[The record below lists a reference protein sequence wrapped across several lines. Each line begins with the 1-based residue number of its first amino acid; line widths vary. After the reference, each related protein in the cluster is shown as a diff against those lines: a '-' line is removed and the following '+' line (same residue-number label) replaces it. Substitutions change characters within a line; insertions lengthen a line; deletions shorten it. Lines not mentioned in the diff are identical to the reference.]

1 MEKDHLVITRKPGL
15 KCRTLYRVAAV
26 GIATLITQA
35 SPGGAASS
43 WGVECL
49 TTDLANN
56 SYCVTSL
63 LDDLPDGAENWTLR
77 KSVEDANTRAVPSA
91 TIGFQDATVE
101 GAAYN
106 NTAKL
111 VLNSTLEIKTNITI
125 TAPTDS
131 GGSPLLTIVRGD
143 SIASGA
149 PLIAINPSADAHPAT
164 PTTGPAAN
172 QATTEVKIENLTI
185 EARTNPT
192 NPQGSVFAGQTQE
205 SANPGV
211 TIQVKETI
219 SETGTVPVVVTPTV
233 VLVNTTISNAVSE
246 SGGAAISTPGDV
258 TLINS
263 TLTGNVAAQS
273 GSEPNAVAQ
282 DGGAIKAEGT
292 VNVISSALNG
302 NTATGNGGAISATTV
317 IVSTAT
323 DSSNSQLNDNLAGG
337 SGGAISVTGTV
348 TVAQAEI
355 SGNTVTNG
363 NGGAIAA
370 AGDVA
375 VSSSVI
381 TGNEATAGNGGAISA
396 TGVSST
402 VAVAN
407 SGLVSN
413 TASGDGGAI
422 SATGATSTVAV
433 TNSGLGNNSAGGNG
447 GAISASGTTG
457 AVSVA
462 NASLGLNIAGGNG
475 GAITAGGAV
484 NVSSGSVLVANAATS
499 GNGGAISAGG
509 DVTIANSGLA
519 SNTASGDGG
528 AISSTGATSTVE
540 VTNSGLGNNTAGGNG
555 GAISASGT
563 TGAVRITNSSLG
575 LNTATTGDGGAIAVT
590 GASSSVSVTNSGLG
604 YNFATTG
611 DGGAIAAKGATSTV
625 QIMDSSIAE
634 NGAGKDGGGISSG
647 GEVTIGS
654 NATTPVTAP
663 TTGSI
668 DSALA
673 AVTTSEASESTFSA
687 STSISLTLGSNVYS
701 TSAGQGNSGSSD
713 SATNPSGSIMFKN
726 TAASGN
732 GGAISA
738 KGEVTV
744 TSGSNIYNNT
754 ASENGGAISAES
766 KVTVINSAV
775 SSNTATEGSGG
786 AISTLAGVAVSDS
799 STVSGNTA
807 EVNGGA
813 ISAAGD
819 VTVSASTLNNNTAT
833 EGSGGAISAAGK
845 VTVSNSEF
853 IENVAMDEG
862 GAIYG
867 ESEVIILKP
876 SIPSEKT
883 KFTEN
888 SADFGGAIYAGAPIN
903 ISDANFEDNTAEEAG
918 GAIFISSDSEE
929 KSSISDSTFES
940 NHGGIGGGAIVGS
953 SGKLVINSSDFINNT
968 SLLFGG
974 AVVHG
979 GALEVN
985 SSIFTG
991 NIASLA
997 GTELREFRDE
1007 CAAQENQD
1015 SQFDQMSCFFEV
1027 SGEFLFLGLDEG
1039 QYFPFFGMGGLPFRS
1054 GGGAIYVENTEYYSG
1069 DIVEI
1074 SPSMMESEQDLNN
1087 EQSSIPQTVI
1097 IQDSNFSQNSAQGD
1111 GGAIFFLGLLQIL
1124 GSRFEENWALPAF
1137 IQVANDPDP
1146 VYELIGSGGAVY
1158 GEKVEITA
1166 STFNANIATVDGGAL
1181 YADESLE
1188 IFESLPQPEK
1198 TYSTEFENNF
1208 ALADIFSD
1216 SYEYEG
1222 QGGGGAI
1229 AASGSVTITDSLFKN
1244 NSTIGNGGAI
1254 NYNDGTLIV
1263 KDSAFDGNSAYENG
1277 GAIYALG
1284 ELSISGSTF
1293 GVMPEVNPN
1302 YNPIIGFISNPQFD
1316 PNEYV
1321 ANPNY
1326 NPYISV
1332 PNPEFNPMGTV
1343 NNPSYNISVPSQLPN
1358 PNYKVSVPRLLRN
1371 PDCPSGSTIYDG
1383 EDYGN
1388 GPIYACEY
1396 VIDNGDGTI
1405 SFASLPLYIANPQYD
1420 DRANLDNPQYDD
1432 RVTIQGL
1439 LNPLLPENNTE
1450 TILVLERPLI
1460 AEDTNEVI
1468 LNPNFNPIEFIDVL
1482 QFTDKPSDDEKYNYG
1497 GNSSGNDG
1505 GAIYVLGATTVKGS
1519 KFNGNLSDDDGGAI
1533 YSEGALEI
1541 KDSSFNRNWADDD
1554 GGAIRTSPE
1563 DGDLF
1568 ITRTAFTENVA
1579 MDDGGAIDI
1588 STGPV
1593 AHYDDVILS
1602 SLFRGNEAFG
1612 SGGAIDS
1619 AFVVLILNTF
1629 EDNTDPQGATLDIGG
1644 GALSGNVLIGSSNDG
1659 DLCSIYDFVEAADNF
1674 ATDSSCFE
1682 SGQSE
1687 FNTLLTREVITSEE
1701 ELHILSEGY
1710 GVSIL
1715 QAFQSQE
1722 EFFLDPPSDSNPE
1735 GVLAPLG
1742 DFITQELNKDFDSQV
1757 RESTLSWTAGHL
1769 QRILP
1774 EPPIVPEVDDSVV
1787 DKEKDKPK
1795 DSDSNSQGQ
1804 SSENNN
1810 QVGVTPPPSIDA
1822 EAPVLILDRVL
1833 SSEEMARIAQQR
1845 AEQLAAE
1852 LKRQQAAEKA
1862 AAERLAKIKADKLAR
1877 DKARALAA
1885 EKRRA
1890 QLAALKAKIA
1900 ATKARGEALKQKNS
1914 WINLMKDFS
1923 KSAQGKKLV
1932 NTPVK

>member
-43 WGVECL
+43 WGVDCL
-49 TTDLANN
+49 TTNLANN

-63 LDDLPDGAENWTLR
+63 LDDIPDGAENWTLR

-143 SIASGA
+143 SVASGA

-172 QATTEVKIENLTI
+172 QATTEVKIENVI
-185 EARTNPT
+185 IQARTNPE
-192 NPQGSVFAGQTQE
+192 NPQGSMFAGQTQE
-205 SANPGV
+205 FANSGV

-219 SETGTVPVVVTPTV
+219 SETSTGPVVITPTV

-246 SGGAAISTPGDV
+246 SGGAAISTSGDI
-258 TLINS
+258 TLVNS
-263 TLTGNVAAQS
+263 NLTGNVAAQS
-273 GSEPNAVAQ
+273 GPNAVTQ

-302 NTATGNGGAISATTV
+302 NTATGNGGAISATSV
-317 IVSTAT
+317 IVSTAEG
-323 DSSNSQLNDNLAGG
+323 SSNSQLNNNTAGE
-337 SGGAISVTGTV
+337 SGGAIS
-348 TVAQAEI
+348 
-355 SGNTVTNG
+355 
-363 NGGAIAA
+363 A

-375 VSSSVI
+375 VTSSVI
-381 TGNEATAGNGGAISA
+381 AGNEASAGNGGAISA

-413 TASGDGGAI
+413 TASGNGGAI
-422 SATGATSTVAV
+422 SATGATSTVEV
-433 TNSGLGNNSAGGNG
+433 TNSGLGNNTAGGNG

-457 AVSVA
+457 AVSVT
-462 NASLGLNIAGGNG
+462 NSSLGLNTAGGNG
-475 GAITAGGAV
+475 GAIAAGGAV
-484 NVSSGSVLVANAATS
+484 NVSSSSVLVANSATS
-499 GNGGAISAGG
+499 GNGGAITSGG

-528 AISSTGATSTVE
+528 AISSTGATSAVE

-590 GASSSVSVTNSGLG
+590 GASSSVSITNSGLG

-654 NATTPVTAP
+654 NSSTPVNAP
-663 TTGSI
+663 TTGSV

-673 AVTTSEASESTFSA
+673 AETTSEASESTFSA

-726 TAASGN
+726 TAASGS

-744 TSGSNIYNNT
+744 TSGTNIYNNT
-754 ASENGGAISAES
+754 ASVNGGAISAES
-766 KVTVINSAV
+766 KVTVVNSAV

-786 AISTLAGVAVSDS
+786 AISTLAGVAVSDT
-799 STVSGNTA
+799 STFSNNTA

-813 ISAAGD
+813 ITAGGD

-883 KFTEN
+883 YFTEN
-888 SADFGGAIYAGAPIN
+888 SADFGGAIYAGDSVK

-918 GAIFISSDSEE
+918 GAIFISTDSEE
-929 KSSISDSTFES
+929 KSSISYSTFES
-940 NHGGIGGGAIVGS
+940 NFGGIGGGAIVGS

-968 SLLFGG
+968 SLFFGG

-979 GALEVN
+979 VALEVN
-985 SSIFTG
+985 SSTFTG

-997 GTELREFRDE
+997 GTELREIRDE

-1015 SQFDQMSCFFEV
+1015 SQFGQISCFFEV
-1027 SGEFLFLGLDEG
+1027 SGEFLFLGMGDG
-1039 QYFPFFGMGGLPFRS
+1039 GYFPYIGMGGLTFRS
-1054 GGGAIYVENTEYYSG
+1054 GGGAIYIENTEYYSG

-1074 SPSMMESEQDLNN
+1074 SPSMMESDQDLNN
-1087 EQSSIPQTVI
+1087 EQSSITQVVAI
-1097 IQDSNFSQNSAQGD
+1097 HNSEFSQNSAQGD

-1137 IQVANDPDP
+1137 IQVSNDPDP

-1166 STFNANIATVDGGAL
+1166 STFNANIASVDGGAL

-1208 ALADIFSD
+1208 AIADIFSD
-1216 SYEYEG
+1216 PYEYEG

-1229 AASGSVTITDSLFKN
+1229 AASGSVTVTDSLFKN
-1244 NSTIGNGGAI
+1244 NFTTGNGGAI
-1254 NYNDGTLIV
+1254 NYVDGTLIV

-1293 GVMPEVNPN
+1293 GVMPEVNPD

-1343 NNPSYNISVPSQLPN
+1343 NNPSYNISVPSQLLN
-1358 PNYKVSVPRLLRN
+1358 PNYNVSVPRLLRN

-1482 QFTDKPSDDEKYNYG
+1482 QFTDKPGDDKKFNYL

-1505 GAIYVLGATTVKGS
+1505 GAIYVEGTTSIKDS
-1519 KFNGNLSDDDGGAI
+1519 TFNGNLSDDDGGAI
-1533 YSEGALEI
+1533 YSEGSLLI
-1541 KDSSFNRNWADDD
+1541 KDSSFNRNWANDD
-1554 GGAIRTSPE
+1554 GGAIRTEPGE
-1563 DGDLF
+1563 GDLF
-1568 ITRTAFTENVA
+1568 ITRTAFIENVA

-1629 EDNTDPQGATLDIGG
+1629 EDNTDSQGATLDIGG

-1687 FNTLLTREVITSEE
+1687 LNTLLTREEITSEV
-1701 ELHILSEGY
+1701 ELHILPEGY
-1710 GVSIL
+1710 GASIL

-1722 EFFLDPPSDSNPE
+1722 EFFLDSPSDSNPE

-1742 DFITQELNKDFDSQV
+1742 DFITDNLNKDFDSQV
-1757 RESTLSWTAGHL
+1757 RESTVSWTAGHL

-1795 DSDSNSQGQ
+1795 DSDSNSQPNPQPNPG
-1804 SSENNN
+1804 SNN
-1810 QVGVTPPPSIDA
+1810 QFVITSPSSNDA

-1833 SSEEMARIAQQR
+1833 SSEEIARIAQQR

-1862 AAERLAKIKADKLAR
+1862 VAERLAKIKADKLAR

-1914 WINLMKDFS
+1914 WINLMKDYPKPAQV
-1923 KSAQGKKLV
+1923 KS
-1932 NTPVK
+1932 

>member
-1 MEKDHLVITRKPGL
+1 
-15 KCRTLYRVAAV
+15 
-26 GIATLITQA
+26 
-35 SPGGAASS
+35 
-43 WGVECL
+43 
-49 TTDLANN
+49 
-56 SYCVTSL
+56 
-63 LDDLPDGAENWTLR
+63 
-77 KSVEDANTRAVPSA
+77 
-91 TIGFQDATVE
+91 
-101 GAAYN
+101 
-106 NTAKL
+106 
-111 VLNSTLEIKTNITI
+111 
-125 TAPTDS
+125 
-131 GGSPLLTIVRGD
+131 VR
-143 SIASGA
+143 I
-149 PLIAINPSADAHPAT
+149 
-164 PTTGPAAN
+164 
-172 QATTEVKIENLTI
+172 
-185 EARTNPT
+185 
-192 NPQGSVFAGQTQE
+192 
-205 SANPGV
+205 
-211 TIQVKETI
+211 
-219 SETGTVPVVVTPTV
+219 
-233 VLVNTTISNAVSE
+233 
-246 SGGAAISTPGDV
+246 
-258 TLINS
+258 
-263 TLTGNVAAQS
+263 
-273 GSEPNAVAQ
+273 
-282 DGGAIKAEGT
+282 
-292 VNVISSALNG
+292 
-302 NTATGNGGAISATTV
+302 
-317 IVSTAT
+317 
-323 DSSNSQLNDNLAGG
+323 
-337 SGGAISVTGTV
+337 
-348 TVAQAEI
+348 
-355 SGNTVTNG
+355 
-363 NGGAIAA
+363 
-370 AGDVA
+370 
-375 VSSSVI
+375 
-381 TGNEATAGNGGAISA
+381 
-396 TGVSST
+396 
-402 VAVAN
+402 
-407 SGLVSN
+407 
-413 TASGDGGAI
+413 
-422 SATGATSTVAV
+422 
-433 TNSGLGNNSAGGNG
+433 TNSSLGLNTAGGNG
-447 GAISASGTTG
+447 GAIA
-457 AVSVA
+457 
-462 NASLGLNIAGGNG
+462 
-475 GAITAGGAV
+475 AGGAV
-484 NVSSGSVLVANAATS
+484 NVSSSSVLVANSATS
-499 GNGGAISAGG
+499 GNGGAIAAGG

-528 AISSTGATSTVE
+528 AISATGATSTVE
-540 VTNSGLGNNTAGGNG
+540 VTNSGLGNNTAEGNG

-654 NATTPVTAP
+654 NSSTPVNAP
-663 TTGSI
+663 TTGSVY
-668 DSALA
+668 SAVA
-673 AVTTSEASESTFSA
+673 AETTSDASESTFSA

-713 SATNPSGSIMFKN
+713 SATNPSGSIMFRN

-754 ASENGGAISAES
+754 ASVNGGAISAES
-766 KVTVINSAV
+766 KVTVVNSAV
-775 SSNTATEGSGG
+775 SSNTATGGSGG
-786 AISTLAGVAVSDS
+786 AISTLAGVAVSDT
-799 STVSGNTA
+799 STVSNNTA
-807 EVNGGA
+807 EVNGGGITA
-813 ISAAGD
+813 GGD

-876 SIPSEKT
+876 SMPSGKT
-883 KFTEN
+883 YFTEN
-888 SADFGGAIYAGAPIN
+888 SADFGGAIYAGQSVK
-903 ISDANFEDNTAEEAG
+903 ISDTNFEDNTAEEAG

-953 SGKLVINSSDFINNT
+953 SGKLVINSSDFLNNT

-985 SSIFTG
+985 SSTFTG

-997 GTELREFRDE
+997 GAELREFRDE
-1007 CAAQENQD
+1007 CAAQGDQD
-1015 SQFDQMSCFFEV
+1015 SQFDQISCFFEV
-1027 SGEFLFLGLDEG
+1027 SGEFLFLGLDDSG
-1039 QYFPFFGMGGLPFRS
+1039 YFPFFGMGGMSLHS
-1054 GGGAIYVENTEYYSG
+1054 GGGAIYLENTEYFSG
-1069 DIVEI
+1069 EIVEI
-1074 SPSMMESEQDLNN
+1074 SPSMMESDQELNN
-1087 EQSSIPQTVI
+1087 QQSSIPQTVI
-1097 IQDSNFSQNSAQGD
+1097 IQDSDFSQNSAQGD

-1124 GSRFEENWALPAF
+1124 GSRFEKNWALPTF

-1166 STFNANIATVDGGAL
+1166 STFNGNIASVDGGAL

-1208 ALADIFSD
+1208 AIADIFSD
-1216 SYEYEG
+1216 PYEYEG

-1229 AASGSVTITDSLFKN
+1229 AASGSVTVTDSLFKN
-1244 NSTIGNGGAI
+1244 NFTTGNGGAI
-1254 NYNDGTLIV
+1254 NYVDGTLIV

-1293 GVMPEVNPN
+1293 GVMPEVNPD

-1332 PNPEFNPMGTV
+1332 PNPEFNPIGTV
-1343 NNPSYNISVPSQLPN
+1343 NNPSYNISVLSQLPN
-1358 PNYKVSVPRLLRN
+1358 PNYNVSVPRLLRN

-1482 QFTDKPSDDEKYNYG
+1482 QFTDKPGDDEKYNYG

-1519 KFNGNLSDDDGGAI
+1519 EFNGNLSNDDGGAI

-1568 ITRTAFTENVA
+1568 ITRTAFIENVA
-1579 MDDGGAIDI
+1579 IDDGGAIDI

-1644 GALSGNVLIGSSNDG
+1644 GALSGNVLIGSSNEG

-1687 FNTLLTREVITSEE
+1687 LNTLLTREEITSEE
-1701 ELHILSEGY
+1701 ELHILSDEY

-1722 EFFLDPPSDSNPE
+1722 EFFLDSPSDSNPE

-1742 DFITQELNKDFDSQV
+1742 DFITQELNKDFESQV

-1774 EPPIVPEVDDSVV
+1774 EPPVAPEVDNSVV
-1787 DKEKDKPK
+1787 DKEKEKPK
-1795 DSDSNSQGQ
+1795 DSESNSQGQ

-1810 QVGVTPPPSIDA
+1810 QVVITPPSSNDA

-1833 SSEEMARIAQQR
+1833 SSEELVRIAQQR

-1852 LKRQQAAEKA
+1852 LKRQQEAERA

-1900 ATKARGEALKQKNS
+1900 ATQARGEMLKQKNS
-1914 WINLMKDFS
+1914 WINLMKDFPN
-1923 KSAQGKKLV
+1923 SATQKKLV
-1932 NTPVK
+1932 KVPTK

>member
-1 MEKDHLVITRKPGL
+1 
-15 KCRTLYRVAAV
+15 
-26 GIATLITQA
+26 
-35 SPGGAASS
+35 
-43 WGVECL
+43 
-49 TTDLANN
+49 
-56 SYCVTSL
+56 VTSL
-63 LDDLPDGAENWTLR
+63 LDDLPSDSAAWTLR
-77 KSVEDANTRAVPSA
+77 KSVEDANTRAVTSA
-91 TIGFQDATVE
+91 TIGFQDSLFGIQRDSQGQVTNNSQTPLVAAGTPENPGDATNPTTE
-101 GAAYN
+101 
-106 NTAKL
+106 KKI
-111 VLNSTLEIKTNITI
+111 VLDSTLEIKTNITI
-125 TAPTDS
+125 TAPTDADGRS
-131 GGSPLLTIVRGD
+131 LLTIERGTG
-143 SIASGA
+143 IASGD
-149 PLIAINPSADAHPAT
+149 PLIGVNDKLTQTPSDERGMDT
-164 PTTGPAAN
+164 N
-172 QATTEVKIENLTI
+172 KATTEVKIENVI
-185 EARTNPT
+185 IDSRSNPARPSDASGIFSN
-192 NPQGSVFAGQTQE
+192 A
-205 SANPGV
+205 GV

-219 SETGTVPVVVTPTV
+219 ENSPKGERVVTPTV
-233 VLVNTTISNAVSE
+233 VLSNTTIKNTVSE

-263 TLTGNVAAQS
+263 NLTGNVAAQS
-273 GSEPNAVAQ
+273 GNAVAQ
-282 DGGAIKAEGT
+282 DGGAIKAGGT
-292 VNVISSALNG
+292 VTITSSVLSE

-317 IVSTAT
+317 IVSTAEN
-323 DSSNSQLNDNLAGG
+323 SSNSQLTNNVAGG
-337 SGGAISVTGTV
+337 SGGAIS
-348 TVAQAEI
+348 AE
-355 SGNTVTNG
+355 
-363 NGGAIAA
+363 
-370 AGDVA
+370 GDVA
-375 VSSSVI
+375 VSSVSYVGYNRAGQDGGAISAKGEVSVS
-381 TGNEATAGNGGAISA
+381 TYSNVLGNTATTGNGGAISA
-396 TGVSST
+396 EGNVTVSSGSY
-402 VAVAN
+402 V
-407 SGLVSN
+407 
-413 TASGDGGAI
+413 
-422 SATGATSTVAV
+422 
-433 TNSGLGNNSAGGNG
+433 GNNLAGQNG
-447 GAISASGTTG
+447 GAIETKSEVSVTSAS
-457 AVSVA
+457 VSNNTA
-462 NASLGLNIAGGNG
+462 
-475 GAITAGGAV
+475 TAGD
-484 NVSSGSVLVANAATS
+484 
-499 GNGGAISAGG
+499 GGAISAGG
-509 DVTIANSGLA
+509 DVLISSNANVSI
-519 SNTASGDGG
+519 NTAR
-528 AISSTGATSTVE
+528 A
-540 VTNSGLGNNTAGGNG
+540 GNG
-555 GAISASGT
+555 GAISSAGDVTVT
-563 TGAVRITNSSLG
+563 TGANVSI
-575 LNTATTGDGGAIAVT
+575 NTAT
-590 GASSSVSVTNSGLG
+590 
-604 YNFATTG
+604 
-611 DGGAIAAKGATSTV
+611 
-625 QIMDSSIAE
+625 
-634 NGAGKDGGGISSG
+634 AG
-647 GEVTIGS
+647 
-654 NATTPVTAP
+654 
-663 TTGSI
+663 
-668 DSALA
+668 
-673 AVTTSEASESTFSA
+673 
-687 STSISLTLGSNVYS
+687 
-701 TSAGQGNSGSSD
+701 
-713 SATNPSGSIMFKN
+713 
-726 TAASGN
+726 
-732 GGAISA
+732 
-738 KGEVTV
+738 
-744 TSGSNIYNNT
+744 
-754 ASENGGAISAES
+754 
-766 KVTVINSAV
+766 
-775 SSNTATEGSGG
+775 
-786 AISTLAGVAVSDS
+786 
-799 STVSGNTA
+799 
-807 EVNGGA
+807 NGGA

-819 VTVSASTLNNNTAT
+819 VTVSANANLGINTAGRDGGAISAVGNVTVSANANFGINTAGRDGGAIKASGDVTVSNSSFGINAARVGNGGAISAEGGVTVSENSSFGINTAGNNGGAINAGGEVSVSQTHFGINTATTGNGGAISSGGDVTVTTNSNFGASTAGKDGGAIHATGNVSVSQSILQSNTATTGSGGAISTLANVSVFDTSTVSSNIAKVNGGAISAGGEVTVSASTLNYNTAT

-883 KFTEN
+883 YFTEN
-888 SADFGGAIYAGAPIN
+888 SADFGGAIYAGDSVK

-918 GAIFISSDSEE
+918 GAIFISSASEE

-968 SLLFGG
+968 SLFFGG

-979 GALEVN
+979 GAMEVN
-985 SSIFTG
+985 SSTFTG

-1015 SQFDQMSCFFEV
+1015 SQFDQISCFFEV
-1027 SGEFLFLGLDEG
+1027 SGEFLSLGMGDG
-1039 QYFPFFGMGGLPFRS
+1039 GYFPYIGMGGLTFRS
-1054 GGGAIYVENTEYYSG
+1054 GGGAIYIENTEYYSG

-1074 SPSMMESEQDLNN
+1074 SPSMMESDQDLNN
-1087 EQSSIPQTVI
+1087 EQSSITQVVAI
-1097 IQDSNFSQNSAQGD
+1097 HNSDFSQNSAQGD

-1146 VYELIGSGGAVY
+1146 VYELFGSGGAVY
-1158 GEKVEITA
+1158 GEHIEITA
-1166 STFNANIATVDGGAL
+1166 SIFNGNIATVDGGAL

-1188 IFESLPQPEK
+1188 IFESLPQPDQ
-1198 TYSTEFENNF
+1198 THSTEFENNL

-1229 AASGSVTITDSLFKN
+1229 AASGSVTVTDSLFKN
-1244 NSTIGNGGAI
+1244 NFTTGNGGAI
-1254 NYNDGTLIV
+1254 NHIDGTLTV
-1263 KDSAFDGNSAYENG
+1263 KDSTFKGNSAFEKG

-1284 ELSISGSTF
+1284 ELSISSSTF
-1293 GVMPEVNPN
+1293 GVMPEVNPD

-1358 PNYKVSVPRLLRN
+1358 PNYNVSVPRLLRN

-1482 QFTDKPSDDEKYNYG
+1482 QFTDKPGDDKKFNYL

-1505 GAIYVLGATTVKGS
+1505 GAIYVEGTTSIKDS
-1519 KFNGNLSDDDGGAI
+1519 TFNGNLSDDDGGAI
-1533 YSEGALEI
+1533 YSEGSLLI

-1554 GGAIRTSPE
+1554 GGAIRTEPGE
-1563 DGDLF
+1563 GDLF
-1568 ITRTAFTENVA
+1568 ITRTAFIENVA

-1602 SLFRGNEAFG
+1602 SLFRRNEAFG

-1629 EDNTDPQGATLDIGG
+1629 EDNADPQGTTLDIGG
-1644 GALSGNVLIGSSNDG
+1644 GALSGNVLIGSSNEG
-1659 DLCSIYDFVEAADNF
+1659 NLCSIYDFVEAADNF

-1687 FNTLLTREVITSEE
+1687 LNTLLTREDITSEE
-1701 ELHILSEGY
+1701 ELHILPEGY
-1710 GVSIL
+1710 GATIL

-1722 EFFLDPPSDSNPE
+1722 EFFLESPSDINSQ

-1742 DFITQELNKDFDSQV
+1742 DFITRELNKDFDSQV

-1774 EPPIVPEVDDSVV
+1774 EPPVAPEVDDSVV

-1795 DSDSNSQGQ
+1795 DSESNSQPNPQPNPG
-1804 SSENNN
+1804 SNN
-1810 QVGVTPPPSIDA
+1810 QVVITPPSSNDA
-1822 EAPVLILDRVL
+1822 EAPVLILDREL

-1852 LKRQQAAEKA
+1852 LKRQQEAERA

-1932 NTPVK
+1932 KTPVK